1 MSAHPLS
8 FSYDTLSATLRKQPR
23 RWLVTG
29 GAGFIGS
36 HLVEELL
43 SLRQTVVVLDNFSS
57 GTWRNLDEVR
67 AATGTDA
74 WSSLEVREGDIRDLE
89 TCVAACK
96 GVDIVLHQAAIASV
110 PASIEDPCTTHEV
123 NVTGTLNLLCG
134 ARDAGAKR
142 FVYASSSAVYGTD
155 DCPTKQ
161 EDKVGYLLSPYAASK
176 AICETYA
183 QTFSQ
188 CYQLPT
194 VGLRYFNVFGPRQDP
209 AGPYAA
215 VIPLW
220 IEAALSEE
228 PIFVN
233 GDGGTTRDFVS
244 VRNVVQANLQAA
256 FAPEASVAGEAFN
269 IGSGE
274 QIDLNALIRHIA
286 DVLNEQFPDRSVP
299 ETVYR
304 ESRAGDIRHSLA
316 DVSKAQDNLGFQP
329 RTRFKDGLAETLA
342 WYAGQNLGTNA

>member
-1 MSAHPLS
+1 VSALPLS
-8 FSYDTLSATLRKQPR
+8 FSYDLLSATLRKHPR

-43 SLRQTVVVLDNFSS
+43 NLRQSVVVLDNLSS
-57 GTWRNLDEVR
+57 GSWRNLDEVR
-67 AATGTDA
+67 TAVEVDA
-74 WSSLEVREGDIRDLE
+74 WASLEIREGDIRDLDA
-89 TCVAACK
+89 CAAACK
-96 GVDIVLHQAAIASV
+96 EADVVLHQAAIASV
-110 PASIEDPCTTHEV
+110 PASIEDPHTTHDV
-123 NVTGTLNLLCG
+123 NVTGTLNLLAA

-155 DCPTKQ
+155 PNPSKQ

-183 QTFSQ
+183 QTFFQ
-188 CYQLPT
+188 CYKLPT

-220 IEAALSEE
+220 IEAALSQE

-256 FAPEASVAGEAFN
+256 MAPEDSVAGEAFN

-274 QIDLNALIRHIA
+274 QIDLNELIRHIG
-286 DVLNEQFPDRSVP
+286 DILNEQFPGRSVP
-299 ETVYR
+299 ATVYR
-304 ESRAGDIRHSLA
+304 EPRVGDIRHSLA
-316 DVSKAQDNLGFQP
+316 DVSKAEGNLGFRP
-329 RTRFKDGLAETLA
+329 RVRFKDGLAETLA
-342 WYAGQNLGTNA
+342 WYAGQSAAAQD